1 MPLPELDYVTEQGRV
16 SSANT
21 PEVQLCSA
29 DGPDT
34 DHHKVRSVKLRT
46 AALATRP
53 RTVVVESHVQQN
65 QHATADVNDRH
76 ATNTSDPLMDS
87 TKTSIHDV

>member
-1 MPLPELDYVTEQGRV
+1 MGAAATKLVRVSRSLVGIGQTYLLDFFVPLPELDYVTEQGRV

-46 AALATRP
+46 AALATRQ
-53 RTVVVESHVQQN
+53 RTVVVE
-65 QHATADVNDRH
+65 TAMFD
-76 ATNTSDPLMDS
+76 
-87 TKTSIHDV
+87 